1 MSFSVEH
8 EFVVDLETVVR
19 AITAAFEEADQRRI
33 EEDLETNN
41 WMLLGRSD
49 YINSKLRQIAIV
61 DGVELIPFA
70 RYVWQGRIL
79 LDRRH
84 KASIIIM
91 TESTLKDLV
100 RRDRSRPHYAETL
113 QHILNADLPA
123 KYEQTSLFSDDR
135 FDEQTYIDDFK
146 TIVKELFDPKEGYRN
161 YFITYSTERS
171 RVINVS
177 LKVFNSEFQLVEE
190 VSLNE
195 FLKPNFAALTSP
207 VETVGPQ
214 NEDEHVEATRNL
226 SKLKVGIKPV
236 LHEEEHRA

>member
-8 EFVVDLETVVR
+8 EFVVDLETVVL
-19 AITAAFEEADQRRI
+19 AITAAFEEVDQRRI

-49 YINSKLRQIAIV
+49 YINSKLRQIALV
-61 DGVELIPFA
+61 DGVELIPFT

-91 TESTLKDLV
+91 TENTLRDLV

-113 QHILNADLPA
+113 QHILNEDLPA

-146 TIVKELFDPKEGYRN
+146 AIVKELFDPKEGYRN
-161 YFITYSTERS
+161 YFITYSTERG